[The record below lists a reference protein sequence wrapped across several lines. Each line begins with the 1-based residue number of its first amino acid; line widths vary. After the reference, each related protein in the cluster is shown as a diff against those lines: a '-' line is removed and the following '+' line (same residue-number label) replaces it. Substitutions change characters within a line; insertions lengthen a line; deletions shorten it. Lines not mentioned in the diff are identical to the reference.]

1 VTHHHHHLRGHSH
14 GRLRG
19 RWTLAL
25 FVVAL
30 GLVVGA
36 GAAVASALGPTT
48 KPLCQPYR
56 ECGAPPRVTH
66 ALVDETVWRS
76 RRYGYTI
83 EYAGDEASV
92 TGQDPGGL
100 ILETR
105 LDGGA
110 TGAVVIDALP
120 ASAASP
126 SQAIAH
132 QLGGLQGVSAIA
144 RDADPAH
151 QLLGPSVGYLS
162 GAGSTYV
169 GDLPSPQGVGQ
180 PVSLASEAASDGH
193 LVIAVTVVGP
203 VHDSGPNSLL
213 YQLADQIINSVRWPG
228 SA

>member
-1 VTHHHHHLRGHSH
+1 VTHHHHLRGDSH

-48 KPLCQPYR
+48 KPLCRPYR
-56 ECGAPPRVTH
+56 ECGAPPQVTH
-66 ALVDETVWRS
+66 ELVNQTVWRS
-76 RRYGYTI
+76 PRYRYSV
-83 EYAGDEASV
+83 EYPGDEASV
-92 TGQDPGGL
+92 SGQDPGGL

-120 ASAASP
+120 ASAGSP

-132 QLGGLQGVSAIA
+132 QLGSLQGISAIA
-144 RDADPAH
+144 RDTDPAH

-162 GAGSTYV
+162 GTGNTYV
-169 GDLPSPQGVGQ
+169 GDLAAPQGVGQ

-203 VHDSGPNSLL
+203 PHDSGPSSLL
-213 YQLADQIINSVRWPG
+213 YQLADQIINSIRWPE